1 VHSQTKI
8 IARNFMR
15 LFTPR
20 LLASRI
26 RRKWELEPEI
36 GLLPALC
43 DDSRVSF
50 DVGSNWGQYL
60 TGLRSHSAAVVAC
73 EPIPE
78 LARFLRR
85 AFRDVRIMN
94 VALANRKGSA
104 TFNIE
109 QDWGRSSL
117 SPVARREGARIVTV
131 PLDTLDSIATRPVGF
146 IKVDVEGHEEEVL
159 DGALE
164 VISRDLPVL
173 LVEIEERHRPGALK
187 RILDKLSPRGYCAF
201 FLHDGVVRSIDA
213 FDPSL
218 HQIPGR
224 PGTSKTPAQ
233 ASTACYI
240 NNFVFIHRSV
250 LDDRVRRLEQQGY
263 SVAAA

>member
-1 VHSQTKI
+1 VPSQTRI

-43 DDSRVSF
+43 DESRVSF
-50 DVGSNWGQYL
+50 DIGSNWGQYL
-60 TGLRSHSAAVVAC
+60 NSLRSHSAAVVAC

-94 VALANRKGSA
+94 VALADRKGSA

-109 QDWGRSSL
+109 RDWGRSSL
-117 SPVARREGARIVTV
+117 SPAAHREGARIVTV
-131 PLDTLDSIATRPVGF
+131 PLDTLDSIATHPVGF

-201 FLHDGVVRSIDA
+201 FLQNGVVRSIAA
-213 FDPSL
+213 FDPLL
-218 HQIPGR
+218 HQNPCQPGA
-224 PGTSKTPAQ
+224 SKMPTRAI
-233 ASTACYI
+233 AACYI

-250 LDDRVRRLEQQGY
+250 LGDRVRRLEEQGY